1 MNYKRRN
8 KMIIKRI
15 EELETTQDG
24 VKRFIEDYIT
34 GSFIDIEPLGEN
46 EEIIDI
52 KIVPG
57 KMVKILILIGDK

>member
-1 MNYKRRN
+1 
-8 KMIIKRI
+8 MIIKRI

-24 VKRFIEDYIT
+24 VKRFIEDYIS

-57 KMVKILILIGDK
+57 KMDRILILIGDKNNDNKSN

>member
-1 MNYKRRN
+1 MNYKRRH

-24 VKRFIEDYIT
+24 VKRFIEDYIS

-57 KMVKILILIGDK
+57 KMVRILILIGDK

>member
-24 VKRFIEDYIT
+24 VKRFIEDYIS

-57 KMVKILILIGDK
+57 KMVRILILIGDK

>member
-1 MNYKRRN
+1 
-8 KMIIKRI
+8 MIIKRI
-15 EELETTQDG
+15 EELETTQEG

-34 GSFIDIEPLGEN
+34 ESFIDIDPLGEN

-57 KMVKILILIGDK
+57 KMIRILILIGDK

>member
-24 VKRFIEDYIT
+24 VKRFIEDYIS

-57 KMVKILILIGDK
+57 KMVRILILIGEK

>member
-1 MNYKRRN
+1 
-8 KMIIKRI
+8 MIIKRI

-34 GSFIDIEPLGEN
+34 ESFIDIEPLGEN

-57 KMVKILILIGDK
+57 KMVRILILIGDK